1 MSVRSSIIGGIV
13 AAGIVLAVPVA
24 AWAQA
29 DDYTREPTEVSG
41 ETFSRPDRPTGER
54 PTRVA
59 GTTVS
64 RDPGSL
70 AVTGGDV
77 LGLAA
82 LGAGAIGV
90 GTVLVRRGRT
100 RAVTS

>member
-1 MSVRSSIIGGIV
+1 MSVRSTIAASAV
-13 AAGIVLAVPVA
+13 AAGLVLAMPVA
-24 AWAQA
+24 ASAQA

-41 ETFSRPDRPTGER
+41 ETFSRPER

-100 RAVTS
+100 RTVTS

>member
-1 MSVRSSIIGGIV
+1 MSVRSTIAAGIV
-13 AAGIVLAVPVA
+13 AAGLVLAVPVA

-29 DDYTREPTEVSG
+29 DDYIREPTEVSG
-41 ETFSRPDRPTGER
+41 ETFTRPER

-64 RDPGSL
+64 RDSGTL
-70 AVTGGDV
+70 AVTGGDI
-77 LGLAA
+77 LGLVA

-100 RAVTS
+100 RPVTS

>member
-1 MSVRSSIIGGIV
+1 M
-13 AAGIVLAVPVA
+13 AAGLALAMPVA
-24 AWAQA
+24 AYAQV

-41 ETFSRPDRPTGER
+41 DTFSRPDRPER

-64 RDPGSL
+64 RDSGSL

-77 LGLAA
+77 LGLVA

>member
-1 MSVRSSIIGGIV
+1 M
-13 AAGIVLAVPVA
+13 AAGLALAMPVA
-24 AWAQA
+24 AYAQV

-41 ETFSRPDRPTGER
+41 DTFSRPER

-64 RDPGSL
+64 RDSGTL

-77 LGLAA
+77 LGLVA